1 MKPLGATELAD
12 TAAQLHALLRLSP
25 GAIVQLDP
33 TGALL
38 TANDQWLA
46 LSGLTL
52 EQSKGSGW
60 AAAIH
65 PDDLDRVGDDWAAH
79 AASGTA
85 YQTTLRFRTPSGRV
99 HWVRVNTAPTYRD
112 DVVVGHLASVTDVTA
127 LRLAEQKVA
136 AMQARFTDQAF
147 HDSLTNLPNRAG
159 LLARLDLALLE
170 AAHTNRGVGV
180 LFLDLDLDLDRFKS
194 VNDPLGHQAR
204 DAILV
209 EITARIQLDARADDT
224 VARIGGD
231 EFVLVC
237 PDLHNEQ
244 ELIAVADQ
252 LQVAL
257 ARPIAL
263 GSVVA
268 SIDAIIGTVW
278 GTGGEGS
285 EALLATADGDALM
298 YRAKNRVE
306 KTLHVV
312 EDPISPV
319 RSQRLEFERDL
330 REAAGRGE
338 IENWYQPIVDLQSPG
353 GADIV
358 ATEALARWRRPGRG
372 IVMPGNFIGIAE
384 EAGLIT
390 EIGTAVLNQACV
402 AGTGF
407 EHLRVSVNVSA
418 QQFAR
423 NDFGAIVR
431 QALRVSGLPASRL
444 CLELT
449 ESALVEAIDS
459 AAATFQDLREL
470 GVRLAIDDF
479 GTGYS
484 SFAHLRSFTFD
495 VLKIDMTFIRGIE
508 ESRRDRG
515 VVEGILRLADVLRL
529 DVVAEGIETAGQR
542 DLLTQMGCR
551 FGQGY
556 FFSRPAPTV
565 EPTIVSQR

>member
-1 MKPLGATELAD
+1 MKPHGATQQAD

-25 GAIVQLDP
+25 VGIVQLDP
-33 TGALL
+33 TGGLL

-52 EQSKGSGW
+52 EQSRGSGW

-85 YQTTLRFRTPSGRV
+85 YQTTLRFRMPSGRV
-99 HWVRVNTAPTYRD
+99 NWVQVNTIPAYRD

-136 AMQARFTDQAF
+136 AMQARFTDPAF
-147 HDSLTNLPNRAG
+147 HDSLTNLPNRAA

-170 AAHTNRGVGV
+170 AAHTNRGLGV
-180 LFLDLDLDLDRFKS
+180 LFLDLDRFKP
-194 VNDPLGHQAR
+194 VNDPLGHQGG
-204 DAILV
+204 DAVLV
-209 EITARIQLDARADDT
+209 EITARLQLSART
-224 VARIGGD
+224 NHIVARISAD
-231 EFVLVC
+231 EFVVVC
-237 PDLHNEQ
+237 PDLDNEQ
-244 ELIAVADQ
+244 QLIAVANQ
-252 LQVAL
+252 LQAAL

-268 SIDAIIGTVW
+268 SIDASIGTAW
-278 GTGGEGS
+278 GTGGEDS
-285 EALLATADGDALM
+285 EALLADADASM

-312 EDPISPV
+312 ENPISPS

-338 IENWYQPIVDLQSPG
+338 IENWYQPIVDLQSSE
-353 GADIV
+353 GADVV

-384 EAGLIT
+384 EAGLIS

-423 NDFGAIVR
+423 DDFGAIVR
-431 QALRVSGLPASRL
+431 HALELSGLPASRL

-449 ESALVEAIDS
+449 ESALVEATDS
-459 AAATFQDLREL
+459 AAATFHDLREL

-508 ESRRDRG
+508 ESVRDRG

-551 FGQGY
+551 FGQGF

-565 EPTIVSQR
+565 EPAL